1 MCFSRDW
8 GFCLLVCFSRDW
20 GFCLNDE
27 ATKHEL
33 QFDERPPGV
42 IYDADHQCRLQYGD
56 DASHC
61 DVDVR
66 IASCLYILLSPP
78 IISLTY
84 VLYMLRDLSVL
95 CAYMYSL
102 YVMLLLV

>member
-66 IASCLYILLSPP
+66 IASHLYIFLSLP
-78 IISLTY
+78 IMQLTY
-84 VLYMLRDLSVL
+84 VL
-95 CAYMYSL
+95 
-102 YVMLLLV
+102 